1 MVVCPN
7 LAKQKLS
14 FLFAKIS
21 FWHECEGPETL
32 AVWGGGAAKR
42 VGKTT
47 INES

>member
-32 AVWGGGAAKR
+32 AVWGGG
-42 VGKTT
+42 G
-47 INES
+47 S